1 MINIKNESQ
10 LIQMRQACKIAANA
24 LAVGAA
30 EIREG
35 VTTAHIDAAIKK
47 YILSQSAKPSFLG
60 YNGFPA
66 SACISVNDEVIHGIP
81 GGRKLCQGDIVSI
94 DVGACFNGFHG
105 DTAATFPVGECD
117 FEDLRLL
124 EVTKNA
130 LSAGISAAKAGN
142 RIGDISNAVQSV
154 VENAGFSVV
163 RDYVGHGVGEKLHED
178 PEVPNFGDPG
188 HGTRLVEGMT
198 IAIEPMVNAGGWE
211 IDILDNNWTVVTTDG
226 KHSAHFEHTV
236 LITAD
241 GGKPLTT
248 ADLGR

>member
-1 MINIKNESQ
+1 MIAVKNVTQ
-10 LIQMRQACKIAANA
+10 LAQMRRACKIAANA
-24 LAVGAA
+24 LVAGAA
-30 EIREG
+30 QVREG
-35 VTTAHIDAAIKK
+35 ATTAQIDAAIKK

-60 YNGFPA
+60 YDGFPA

-81 GGRKLCQGDIVSI
+81 GGRKLCKGDIVSI
-94 DVGACFNGFHG
+94 DVGAFYGGFHG

-117 FEDLRLL
+117 PEDLRLL
-124 EVTKNA
+124 EVTKSA

-142 RIGDISNAVQSV
+142 RIGDISNAVQKV
-154 VENAGFSVV
+154 VESAGFSVV
-163 RDYVGHGVGEKLHED
+163 RDYVGHGVGEQLHED
-178 PEVPNFGDPG
+178 PEVPNFGSPG
-188 HGTRLVEGMT
+188 HGPRLVEGMT

-248 ADLGR
+248 AH